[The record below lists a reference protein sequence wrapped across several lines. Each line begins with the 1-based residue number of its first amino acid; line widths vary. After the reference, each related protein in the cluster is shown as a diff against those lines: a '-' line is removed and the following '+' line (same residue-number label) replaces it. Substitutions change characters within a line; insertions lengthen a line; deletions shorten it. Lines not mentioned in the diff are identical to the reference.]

1 MTPPTTTVPR
11 ERSARRALVA
21 SVFFVS
27 AALRLFAVDRP
38 LNIDEALW
46 IQRGGGFVA
55 ALARGD
61 LFATYSRPH
70 PGVTTM
76 WLVGLSD
83 VGWCAMAGQQSWT
96 SCAQR
101 LAGDPLPPLWA
112 YVVPRCVQALLTS
125 GLLALLAA
133 LAARWIG
140 LRAAALGCALLA
152 LEPFFLGYQR
162 FITTDA
168 LATDLGA
175 VGALQFLLYLR
186 EGGRRRLL
194 LSGLA
199 FGLAVATKLP
209 VVLLAVPLLISVGVV
224 ESGRWTGFAPRG
236 LRSRAQ
242 EVATWAAVATLAVV
256 VIWPVLWVRPIGLL
270 RQLLADL
277 GSETQ
282 ANGFRLDDT
291 GWTLYARVLAWRFTP
306 VMQAGAFIVV
316 AAILWPAWRRQ
327 LPRRPELEALAG
339 LVVVTL
345 VLLRLAAEA
354 GADRYLLPVVPFLA
368 LLAGA
373 GWDRVRDRMAEGGP
387 IPALAAFVP
396 TAVVVAQMAMLLP
409 HLPEGVTFYN
419 PLLGG
424 PAAARDSL
432 VIGHGEGLERAAWY
446 LDAEPGAAARVA
458 AVPGFASAFA
468 PYFRGRTIEVL
479 PDSSDGWLSA
489 DRVVLYVRLRQTGW
503 PDPVLV
509 AYITS
514 QQRPLYTVRRHGLDY
529 ARVFAG
535 PIVVPPELR
544 ASPPPSTVP

>member
-1 MTPPTTTVPR
+1 MSSTSAPP
-11 ERSARRALVA
+11 ERRARRALAA
-21 SVFFVS
+21 SVFLVS
-27 AALRLFAVDRP
+27 VALRLFAVDRP

-46 IQRGGGFVA
+46 IRRGGAFMA

-83 VGWCAMAGQQSWT
+83 VGWCAMAGQESWT

-140 LRAAALGCALLA
+140 LRAAALGCALLV
-152 LEPFFLGYQR
+152 LEPFFVGYQR
-162 FITTDA
+162 FITTDS

-175 VGALQFLLYLR
+175 VAALWFLLYLR
-186 EGGRRRLL
+186 EGGRRPLL

-224 ESGRWTGFAPRG
+224 ESGGWTGFAPRG
-236 LRSRAQ
+236 LRPRAR
-242 EVATWAAVATLAVV
+242 ELATWAAIAVV
-256 VIWPVLWVRPIGLL
+256 AVVAIWPVLWVRPSGLL

-277 GSETQ
+277 GAETQ
-282 ANGFRLDDT
+282 ASGFRLDDT

-306 VMQAGAFIVV
+306 LTQAGVLIGM
-316 AAILWPAWRRQ
+316 AALAWPAWRRG
-327 LPRRPELEALAG
+327 LRHRAELEALAG
-339 LVVVTL
+339 LVAVPL
-345 VLLRLAAEA
+345 VLLRLAGEA
-354 GADRYLLPVVPFLA
+354 GVDRYLLPVVPFLT

-373 GWDRVRDRMAEGGP
+373 GWEEMREHVPWRGP
-387 IPALAAFVP
+387 SPALAALVP
-396 TAVVVAQMAMLLP
+396 AGVVVAQMAMLLP
-409 HLPEGVTFYN
+409 HFPEGVTFYN

-424 PAAARDSL
+424 PAVARDSL

-446 LDAEPGAAARVA
+446 LDAEPGAASRVA

-468 PYFRGRTIEVL
+468 PYFRGRTIEAL
-479 PDSSDGWLSA
+479 PESGDSWLAA

-509 AYITS
+509 GYITS

-544 ASPPPSTVP
+544 SPPPSTVP